1 MGLLDIFR
9 RKAPEPETRAAAM
22 GYTADL
28 IAARHEW
35 LSGASGVAELT
46 ATVQSSVSLWEGAMT
61 LADVEGTALL
71 TRRTLALFARHMALR
86 GEAVFLIRGGNLF
99 PATDWE
105 VSTRNGRPRAYRV
118 TVSEI
123 GGGTSET
130 VLAAEVIHVVTG
142 SNAAAPWAGTSPL
155 TRSNLSAKLLQE
167 VEEALAEVYRD
178 APIGSQIVPFPEAAA
193 EDFDKLSRGFRGK
206 RGGVLMRESVHVA
219 AAGGPVPGGQDWK
232 AQSVTPDIQG
242 AMPMEAL
249 KASRAAILTAFGV
262 LPSWFEGNATGPV
275 VRENQRQLAQWTLQP
290 LAALLA
296 EEASEKLGADVAI
309 DVMRPLQAFDAGGRA
324 RALSAI
330 VQTLALAKETG
341 VDPSE
346 AMKLVDWE

>member
-9 RKAPEPETRAAAM
+9 RKEPTETRAAAM

-35 LSGASGVAELT
+35 ITGASGIAELT

-61 LADVEGTALL
+61 LADVNGTNLL
-71 TRRTLALFARHMALR
+71 TRRILALFARHMALR
-86 GEAVFLIRGGNLF
+86 GEAVFLIRGDKLL
-99 PATDWE
+99 PVTDWE
-105 VSTRNGRPRAYRV
+105 VGTRNGRPRAYRV

-123 GGGTSET
+123 GGGASET
-130 VLAAEVIHVVTG
+130 VLAAEVLHVVTG
-142 SNAAAPWAGTSPL
+142 SNAAAPWAGTAPL
-155 TRSNLSAKLLQE
+155 TRANLTAKLLQE
-167 VEEALAEVYRD
+167 IETALAEVYKE

-193 EDFDKLSRGFRGK
+193 EDMAALGRGFRGK

-219 AAGGPVPGGQDWK
+219 AAGGPVPGQDWK
-232 AQSVTPDIQG
+232 AQSVTPDIQP
-242 AMPMEAL
+242 AMPMEGL
-249 KASRAAILTAFGV
+249 KAARASILSAFGV
-262 LPSWFEGNATGPV
+262 LPSLFDTTAQGPL
-275 VRENQRQLAQWTLQP
+275 VREAQRHLAQWQLQP

-296 EEASEKLGADVAI
+296 EEASEKLGGEVQL

-330 VQTLALAKETG
+330 VQTLALAKESG

-346 AMKLVDWE
+346 ALKLVDWE